1 MKAAVN
7 LKHPRMVINGKN
19 EEIPLCISTGR
30 LLGAFE
36 DKRQGFDDLGIA
48 VSIYFKLLKSFIS
61 LFMVCSILCIPLY
74 YIYSSGSM
82 SLQAT
87 S

>member
-19 EEIPLCISTGR
+19 VKIPICIPTGG
-30 LLGAFE
+30 LLISFE
-36 DKRQGFDDLGIA
+36 DKRQGFDDFGIA
-48 VSIYFKLLKSFIS
+48 VSIYFKLLKSFIY
-61 LFMVCSILCIPLY
+61 LFTICSILCIPLFY
-74 YIYSSGSM
+74 VYSSGSM